1 MKKKI
6 IFYIAILSSVI
17 YLTSCSNRKEF
28 TCVDIDTNQNVNTS
42 EILGQKMTAE
52 IYSDNIKFTFP
63 DDTET
68 GYDSF
73 TVKIVDEETVKVP
86 NNPDIFSISV
96 NWHFRG
102 RQKVSCISYCY
113 SMSYILLF
121 MFGLHCSLQYIVGIQ
136 GFVSFAHCKSN
147 K

>member
-96 NWHFRG
+96 NWHFPYIH
-102 RQKVSCISYCY
+102 QACNIKKV
-113 SMSYILLF
+113 F
-121 MFGLHCSLQYIVGIQ
+121 MRADFPNGKYVYLEYE
-136 GFVSFAHCKSN
+136 
-147 K
+147 